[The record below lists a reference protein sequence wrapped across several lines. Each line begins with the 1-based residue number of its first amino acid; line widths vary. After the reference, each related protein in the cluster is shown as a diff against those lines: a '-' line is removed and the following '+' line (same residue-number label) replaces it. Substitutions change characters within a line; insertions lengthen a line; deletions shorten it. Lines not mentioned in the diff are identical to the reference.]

1 MQGKGGERSQEKP
14 VTDKLMA
21 LFRDHLRAQH
31 KVEFYDYQL
40 AITRSIFDA
49 LIQNLRLT
57 AGATKEDVRKLKLVE
72 LPIEISRQA
81 GKTTAIVHTIEFIM
95 IFFNRAFSRP
105 IRIGIFAPQQEQ
117 AKTDFDRLKT
127 ALSRTTDFQVVY
139 GEEDKERARE
149 EANAKTIVLPN
160 GSSCYVFPVTPTS
173 KPESKTLDLIIFEE
187 SQDLADRIVK
197 EQIWPMGA
205 STNAPRVYIGTA
217 GTQIG
222 HFYRLG
228 QTAIALKLYF
238 EQIVAQR
245 ELAYQRTGNALHL
258 IYEQTIRQEIEMQGY
273 ESDEIQR
280 PYFGK
285 WLIGTGQFT
294 TQEEIEALVTDRKR
308 TYHEKE
314 SDCYVGIDIAKN
326 PDSTVVTVERFNKAL
341 GKKQILNW
349 LELRGD
355 NYQDQ
360 FDIIT
365 GFDSQTGT
373 MTKHGFLSKYNVIA
387 VAIDSTGIGDFM
399 PDLFA
404 KHTQWMDENTGLYPV
419 KFSAV
424 SKDQMYKNLKV
435 SIKELLTDLPDLG
448 TREGERFKQQMLD
461 LQQEWK
467 GQLLSVSHPDDPNA
481 HDDYPD
487 SWALAEW
494 AYARY
499 NENRIQL
506 SVITSGEKERIVAK
520 DEAGKVTNYWPGA
533 DWAA

>member
-1 MQGKGGERSQEKP
+1 MIEK
-14 VTDKLMA
+14 VMA
-21 LFRDHLRAQH
+21 LFKAHLKAEH
-31 KVEFYDYQL
+31 DLVLYDYQL
-40 AITRSIFDA
+40 NVSRQIFEA

-57 AGATKEDVRKLKLVE
+57 SGASEEDIKKLRLRE
-72 LPIEISRQA
+72 IPIEFSRQS
-81 GKTTAIVHTIEFIM
+81 GKTTVLVQTIEFIM
-95 IFFNRAFSRP
+95 IFFTELFHRP
-105 IRIGIFAPQQEQ
+105 IAIGIFAPQQEQ

-127 ALSRTTDFQVVY
+127 ALMRSSVDLQTFAATDDEIVKAK
-139 GEEDKERARE
+139 EES
-149 EANAKTIVLPN
+149 NSKTIVLPN
-160 GSSCYVFPVTPTS
+160 GSSCYIFPVTATS
-173 KPESKTLDLIIFEE
+173 KPESKTLHLIIFEE
-187 SQDLADRIVK
+187 SQDIDDKILR

-217 GTQIG
+217 GTQIC

-228 QTAIALKLYF
+228 QKGEALKLYF
-238 EQIVAQR
+238 EDIASQR
-245 ELAYQRTGNALHL
+245 RKAYDQTRNALHL
-258 IYEQTIRQEIEMQGY
+258 IYEQTVRQEIEKSGLD
-273 ESDEIQR
+273 SDEIQR

-294 TQEEIEALVTDRKR
+294 TQEDLEGLVSERSR

-314 SDCYVGIDIAKN
+314 SECYAGIDVAKN
-326 PDSTVVTVERFNKAL
+326 PDSTVVTIIRYNKET
-341 GKKQILNW
+341 GKKQLLNW

-365 GFDSQTGT
+365 GFDSQTGQ
-373 MTKHGFLSKYNVIA
+373 MSKQGFLSKYNVLA
-387 VAIDSTGIGDFM
+387 VAVDSTGIGDFM

-404 KHTQWMDENTGLYPV
+404 KHTMWMDEHTGLFGI

-424 SKDQMYKNLKV
+424 SKDMMYKNLKV
-435 SIKELLTDLPDLG
+435 SIKELLTDLPTLS

-494 AYARY
+494 AFAKY
-499 NENRIQL
+499 NENRVELHAI
-506 SVITSGEKERIVAK
+506 ITGDKERTLEK
-520 DEAGKVTNYWPGA
+520 DEAGKVYNDWPGA
-533 DWAA
+533 DWN